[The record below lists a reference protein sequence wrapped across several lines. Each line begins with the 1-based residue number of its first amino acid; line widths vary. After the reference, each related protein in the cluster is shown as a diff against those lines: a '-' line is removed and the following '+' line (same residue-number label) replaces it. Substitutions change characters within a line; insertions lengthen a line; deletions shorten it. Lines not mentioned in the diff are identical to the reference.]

1 MKKSLNLTIAGTGE
15 TKELAIEKNCTVGDL
30 LEQLDLRDYQVTQ
43 GDGKPPLPKKFDLS
57 QLPDGT
63 TLFASTVADAGVH
76 LILERGEDH
85 AFRTVSRC

>member
-15 TKELAIEKNCTVGDL
+15 TKELAIEKSCTVGDL

-43 GDGKPPLPKKFDLS
+43 GDGKPPLSKKFDLS

-63 TLFASTVADAGVH
+63 TLYASTIADAGVH
-76 LILERGEDH
+76 IL
-85 AFRTVSRC
+85 V